1 MNQFFIALF
10 CVYEQ
15 RVHDLKIEIICNQ
28 VLLFMKSNIDDNLE
42 HQQFSHAK
50 SIRVQE
56 VGLSKPRCSQF
67 LTIFLVN
74 TSWRV

>member
-1 MNQFFIALF
+1 MKQFYITLV

-15 RVHDLKIEIICNQ
+15 RVYELKIEIIYNQ

-42 HQQFSHAK
+42 DRHFSHDK

-56 VGLSKPRCSQF
+56 VGFSETRCSQF
-67 LTIFLVN
+67 LTIFLV
-74 TSWRV
+74 TTLRCV

>member
-1 MNQFFIALF
+1 MKQFFITLV

-15 RVHDLKIEIICNQ
+15 RVYELKIEIIYNQ

-42 HQQFSHAK
+42 DRHFSHDK

-56 VGLSKPRCSQF
+56 VGFQKLGVLKF
-67 LTIFLVN
+67 
-74 TSWRV
+74 

>member
-1 MNQFFIALF
+1 MKQFFITLV

-15 RVHDLKIEIICNQ
+15 RVYELKIEIIYNQ

-42 HQQFSHAK
+42 DRHFSHDK

-56 VGLSKPRCSQF
+56 VGFQKLGALNF
-67 LTIFLVN
+67 
-74 TSWRV
+74 